1 MLTATKQ
8 AVGSHSHFLSAKMRK
23 SKTNLDGQKKLFY
36 YTNMAQINILTSSY
50 NGKLGTTY
58 GTKQYNKH
66 FVKAIP
72 FSHAPR
78 TEIQK
83 ESLAAFTK
91 LNKVC
96 SQIVKKYWQYL
107 GLSDKKMYKNNALTQ
122 KLKVLINNKVFDP
135 LNIYSVYQQS
145 STTQITQTDIDNNK
159 NEITVNF
166 IDNEIIKNGFKK
178 QFLLIVFSEN
188 AIVYVNQTT
197 DKQNYF
203 FTTNVPMTE
212 NAYYYF
218 LVLSTKYKNNQKFIE
233 SKIIKLKNNKYVVNG
248 VWYIMR
254 LYWVYEPYVD
264 NETLYL
270 KDEELQMTGETL
282 VIL

>member
-1 MLTATKQ
+1 MLKAAKQ
-8 AVGSHSHFLSAKMRK
+8 AVCSHSHFLSAKMRK

-78 TEIQK
+78 TKIQK
-83 ESLAAFTK
+83 ESLSAFTK

-122 KLKVLINNKVFDP
+122 KLKALINNKVFDP
-135 LNIYSVYQQS
+135 LNIYSAYQQS
-145 STTQITQTDIDNNK
+145 STIQINQTDIDNDK
-159 NEITVNF
+159 NVITVNF
-166 IDNEIIKNGFKK
+166 IDNEIIKNDFKK
-178 QFLLIVFSEN
+178 QFLMIVFSEN
-188 AIVYVNQTT
+188 AITYINETT
-197 DKQNYF
+197 DKQNFF
-203 FTTNVPMTE
+203 FTKNVSNTE
-212 NAYYYF
+212 NAFYYF
-218 LVLSTKYKNNQKFIE
+218 LILSTKYKGNQKIIE
-233 SKIIKLKNNKYVVNG
+233 SKILKLKNNKYVINK
-248 VWYIMR
+248 VWYILR
-254 LYWVYEPYVD
+254 LYWYNEPYVN

-270 KDEELQMTGETL
+270 KDNELQMTGETL

>member
-1 MLTATKQ
+1 MLTTAKQ

-58 GTKQYNKH
+58 GIKQYNKH

-83 ESLAAFTK
+83 ESLSAFTK

-96 SQIVKKYWQYL
+96 SQIVKKYWQFL

-122 KLKVLINNKVFDP
+122 KLKTLINNKVFGP

-145 STTQITQTDIDNNK
+145 STIQINQTDIDNDK
-159 NEITVNF
+159 NVITVNF
-166 IDNEIIKNGFKK
+166 IDNEIIKNNFKK
-178 QFLLIVFSEN
+178 QFLMIVFSEN
-188 AIVYVNQTT
+188 AITYINEVT
-197 DKQNYF
+197 DKQNFF
-203 FTTNVPMTE
+203 FTKNVSNTE

-218 LVLSTKYKNNQKFIE
+218 LVLSTKYKGNQKIIE
-233 SKIIKLKNNKYVVNG
+233 SKILKLKNNKYVLNG
-248 VWYIMR
+248 VWYVLR
-254 LYWVYEPYVD
+254 LYWYNEPYVD

>member
-1 MLTATKQ
+1 MLTTAKQ
-8 AVGSHSHFLSAKMRK
+8 AVGGHSHFLSAKMRK

-83 ESLAAFTK
+83 ESLTAFTK

-96 SQIVKKYWQYL
+96 SQIVKKYWQFL

-122 KLKVLINNKVFDP
+122 KLKALINNKVFDP

-145 STTQITQTDIDNNK
+145 STIQINQTDIDNDK
-159 NEITVNF
+159 NIITVNF
-166 IDNEIIKNGFKK
+166 IDNEIIKNSFKK
-178 QFLLIVFSEN
+178 QFLMIVFSEN
-188 AIVYVNQTT
+188 AITYINEIT
-197 DKQNYF
+197 DKQNFF
-203 FTTNVPMTE
+203 FTKNVSNTE

-233 SKIIKLKNNKYVVNG
+233 SKIVKLKNNKYVVNG

-254 LYWVYEPYVD
+254 LYWFNEPYVD

-282 VIL
+282 VII

>member
-1 MLTATKQ
+1 MLKAAKQ
-8 AVGSHSHFLSAKMRK
+8 AVCSHSHFLSAKMRK

-78 TEIQK
+78 TKIQK
-83 ESLAAFTK
+83 ESLSAFTK

-122 KLKVLINNKVFDP
+122 KLKALINNKVFDP

-145 STTQITQTDIDNNK
+145 STIQINQTDIDNDK
-159 NEITVNF
+159 NVITVNF
-166 IDNEIIKNGFKK
+166 IDNEITKNDFKK
-178 QFLLIVFSEN
+178 QFLMIVFSEN
-188 AIVYVNQTT
+188 AITYINETT
-197 DKQNYF
+197 DKQNFF
-203 FTTNVPMTE
+203 FTKNVSNTE
-212 NAYYYF
+212 NAFYYF
-218 LVLSTKYKNNQKFIE
+218 LILSTKYKGNQKIIE
-233 SKIIKLKNNKYVVNG
+233 SKILKLKNNKYVING
-248 VWYIMR
+248 VWYILR
-254 LYWVYEPYVD
+254 LYWYNEPYVN

-270 KDEELQMTGETL
+270 KDNELQMTGETL

>member
-1 MLTATKQ
+1 MLKAAKQ
-8 AVGSHSHFLSAKMRK
+8 AVCSHSHFLSAKMRK

-78 TEIQK
+78 TKIQK
-83 ESLAAFTK
+83 ESLSAFTK

-122 KLKVLINNKVFDP
+122 KLKALINNKVFDP
-135 LNIYSVYQQS
+135 LNIYSAYQQS
-145 STTQITQTDIDNNK
+145 STIQINQTDIDNDK
-159 NEITVNF
+159 NVITVNF
-166 IDNEIIKNGFKK
+166 IDNEIIKNDFKK
-178 QFLLIVFSEN
+178 QFLMIVFSEN
-188 AIVYVNQTT
+188 AITYINETT
-197 DKQNYF
+197 DKQNFF
-203 FTTNVPMTE
+203 FTKNVSNTE
-212 NAYYYF
+212 NAFYYF
-218 LVLSTKYKNNQKFIE
+218 LILSTKYKGNQKIIE
-233 SKIIKLKNNKYVVNG
+233 SKILKLKNNKYVINK
-248 VWYIMR
+248 VWYILR
-254 LYWVYEPYVD
+254 LYWYNEPYVN

-270 KDEELQMTGETL
+270 KDDELQMTGETL